1 MPDISSRSGVR
12 ITYFMAKQANEPKHP
27 ENASPR
33 KKITGLIVVLVMLAV
48 LVMLVSGPLAY
59 RCVIRHNLSGANAC
73 VAVSPETPTP
83 EPTEAPTP
91 ASAPEP
97 QYPVYREGRAVASAD
112 ELSLYDVVTYGS
124 YPQTSGGVEEP
135 IRWYVVGKED
145 DKVTLLS
152 VYALDSRKFHNRNEE
167 VTFRSSDIYRW
178 LNGDF
183 RDKAFSYDE
192 LMMQDSPVL
201 LMSKD
206 DAMKLPM
213 NYRTTS
219 STEYAISQGADAKRC
234 LWWVG
239 DFSKVYEFTD
249 YNDGVAD
256 TSLANAAYCMNNEG
270 EIWTFQVNFSG
281 KAVRPMV
288 IVQF

>member
-1 MPDISSRSGVR
+1 MPDISSGSGVR
-12 ITYFMAKQANEPKHP
+12 ITHFMAKQANEPKHP
-27 ENASPR
+27 ENAPSR

-48 LVMLVSGPLAY
+48 MA
-59 RCVIRHNLSGANAC
+59 
-73 VAVSPETPTP
+73 
-83 EPTEAPTP
+83 
-91 ASAPEP
+91 
-97 QYPVYREGRAVASAD
+97 
-112 ELSLYDVVTYGS
+112 
-124 YPQTSGGVEEP
+124 
-135 IRWYVVGKED
+135 
-145 DKVTLLS
+145 
-152 VYALDSRKFHNRNEE
+152 
-167 VTFRSSDIYRW
+167 
-178 LNGDF
+178 
-183 RDKAFSYDE
+183 
-192 LMMQDSPVL
+192 SPVL

-256 TSLANAAYCMNNEG
+256 TSLANAAYCMNDKG
-270 EIWTFQVNFSG
+270 MMSVYQVDFSG